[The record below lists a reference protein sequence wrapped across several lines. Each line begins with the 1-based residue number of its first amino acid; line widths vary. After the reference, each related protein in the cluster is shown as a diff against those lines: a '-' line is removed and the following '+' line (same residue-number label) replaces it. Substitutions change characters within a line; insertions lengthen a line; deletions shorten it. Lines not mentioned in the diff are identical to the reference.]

1 MVGPVPAREEETAR
15 LTGARGDFVSSLG
28 RRVEALRVSLRQV
41 EQNPGDT
48 ALRNGLLRRVH
59 ALSSAA
65 RVLGFASV
73 AEALTETEKRLRKS
87 EFGEVA
93 RSLDLLPSLLLGVP
107 VSLRPPP
114 DVRADRVST
123 TWPLSV
129 LIFGAQ
135 SLADAIQAI
144 PDTHVECERTED
156 LARAREQA
164 RLFGPDLAI
173 IDADR
178 PGARELVETFARDP
192 LVEPV
197 PLVVVGDF
205 ASPEAASSFIA
216 LGAARVLSKPISSEA
231 LQRTVIE
238 LRALAAEP
246 RTGTDPLGEL
256 SVEALADRIAAEVR
270 RGLLEAVEPSARGT
284 SVAFGDGA
292 DVMAAVWGAVA
303 RVRELVTLRSSGAVR
318 FEASGPEGAVP
329 IAAWSSE
336 ERRAGDRGAAS
347 SEARS
352 GDGVALQGRRIV
364 VADDDPAVVWF
375 MSGLLKALGVE
386 VLEAHDGARALALTY
401 DSWPDLVVSD
411 VLMPKLDGF
420 SLCHEIKRDVAVRD
434 VPVILLSWKEDLLQR
449 VRELGG
455 SADGYLRKEAAAS
468 TVAERLRE
476 VLRPR
481 ARVEQRISAG
491 GDARG
496 RLDGLT
502 PRLILELASA
512 GERDARVGIRDAV
525 YLYEVQVRRGRLC
538 SATRSSA
545 DGSFER
551 GDFVLAALLGVS
563 AGRFVVEP
571 DATPCRVDFEGTA
584 AQILKAPIERA
595 RHALNSISAEA
606 LVGVT
611 RVHIAA
617 PTIDGYLAC
626 TPEPAR
632 GLLEKIMAGASP
644 RELITS
650 GAVAPRLLEAVLSDV
665 ARRGAISDI
674 EREGSAPSPLRG
686 SLPPQPLEPRAPT
699 PIAAVTP
706 AVVATPA
713 PARVATPAPIV
724 AVANPPAASA
734 LPVARPVVSMLS
746 AAKAPL
752 GTPPPMVRKLT
763 PTPGAPKVTQPDVS
777 AEDAGWF
784 SLQVDSAPAPAVAS
798 NPGKQPEP
806 TPAPADKPKA
816 LPFSSEVTPSVD
828 RLWDKLTEGVFN
840 DPGTLQ
846 GVGALPAVAPAKSEP
861 PLAPASPAAPPVGA
875 PSPVVPVVAPSLA
888 SNPPPSNPPPS
899 NPRQSSPDELDALAS
914 ALTEE
919 SPSPAP
925 VKPQLTQVMAVLTPP
940 PVVDV
945 PEVPEAEPPAVTSRP
960 TLTSQGETSSPSI
973 VPSRVSALKTQPP
986 AAAAAVAS
994 NTGSGKL
1001 TKLVLVAAVAFGVA
1015 YALVSYFHG
1024 PATGQD
1030 SSGPRT
1036 APAPATS

>member
-1 MVGPVPAREEETAR
+1 MVGPVPAREEEAAR

-28 RRVEALRVSLRQV
+28 RRVEALRVSLRAV
-41 EQNPGDT
+41 EQNPADS

-87 EFGEVA
+87 EFADVA
-93 RSLDLLPSLLLGVP
+93 RSLDLLPSLLMGVP

-114 DVRADRVST
+114 DVRADRAST

-135 SLADAIQAI
+135 ALADAIAAI
-144 PDTHVECERTED
+144 PGTHVECERTED

-164 RLFGPDLAI
+164 RLFGPDLAL

-192 LVEPV
+192 QVEPV

-216 LGAARVLSKPISSEA
+216 LGAARVLSKPVSAEA

-246 RTGTDPLGEL
+246 RVGREPLGEL

-270 RGLLEAVEPSARGT
+270 RGLLEAVDPSARGT
-284 SVAFGDGA
+284 SVGFGDGA

-318 FEASGPEGAVP
+318 FDSSGPEGAVP

-336 ERRAGDRGAAS
+336 ERRAGERGAGAT
-347 SEARS
+347 EARS
-352 GDGVALQGRRIV
+352 GDGVSLQGRRIV

-375 MSGLLKALGVE
+375 MSGLLKALGVQ

-401 DSWPDLVVSD
+401 DAWPDLVVSD

-449 VRELGG
+449 VRELGA

-481 ARVEQRISAG
+481 ARVEQRIAAG

-502 PRLILELASA
+502 PRLILELAA
-512 GERDARVGIRDAV
+512 GGERDVRVGIRDAV
-525 YLYEVQVRRGRLC
+525 YLYEVQIRRGRLC

-551 GDFVLAALLGVS
+551 GDYVLAALLGVS
-563 AGRFVVEP
+563 AGRFTVEP
-571 DATPCRVDFEGTA
+571 DATPCRVDFEGSA

-595 RHALNSISAEA
+595 RSALNAISAGA

-611 RVHIAA
+611 RVHVTKPMIE
-617 PTIDGYLAC
+617 GYLAC

-632 GLLEKIMAGASP
+632 ALLEKIIDGASP

-665 ARRGAISDI
+665 ARRGAISRT
-674 EREGSAPSPLRG
+674 ERDGSEPSPPRGSAPPE
-686 SLPPQPLEPRAPT
+686 SLAPPDAVAAP
-699 PIAAVTP
+699 AAVSP
-706 AVVATPA
+706 APVVAALAAGPR
-713 PARVATPAPIV
+713 P
-724 AVANPPAASA
+724 ASA
-734 LPVARPVVSMLS
+734 KTS
-746 AAKAPL
+746 
-752 GTPPPMVRKLT
+752 LT
-763 PTPGAPKVTQPDVS
+763 PSPGAPKAGAPDVS
-777 AEDAGWF
+777 EADAGWF
-784 SLQVDSAPAPAVAS
+784 SLQVESSAEPAPAAVEAA
-798 NPGKQPEP
+798 PVVV
-806 TPAPADKPKA
+806 PAPPAVDSAPKA
-816 LPFSSEVTPSVD
+816 LPFNSEVTPSVD
-828 RLWDKLTEGVFN
+828 RLLNKITEGVFS

-846 GVGALPAVAPAKSEP
+846 GVGLPAVSSAKSEP
-861 PLAPASPAAPPVGA
+861 PVAVPAVGALPESEPPLRAESVPPVPPAS
-875 PSPVVPVVAPSLA
+875 VPRPIRA
-888 SNPPPSNPPPS
+888 
-899 NPRQSSPDELDALAS
+899 SSPDELDALAS

-919 SPSPAP
+919 SPSPSP
-925 VKPQLTQVMAVLTPP
+925 VATEPAKTQVASEPAKTQVLAAVSVP
-940 PVVDV
+940 PV
-945 PEVPEAEPPAVTSRP
+945 EPEAAPPAVPVPGSAPVAHSRP
-960 TLTSQGETSSPSI
+960 TLTSPQSEPRSS
-973 VPSRVSALKTQPP
+973 VAPSRVSALKASLPPP
-986 AAAAAVAS
+986 APVPAAT
-994 NTGSGKL
+994 NHGSGWL
-1001 TKLVLVAAVAFGVA
+1001 LRLLVVAGLAFGVA
-1015 YALVSYFHG
+1015 YALVTFLRLQSSPE
-1024 PATGQD
+1024 PAKPT
-1030 SSGPRT
+1030 PAL

>member
-1 MVGPVPAREEETAR
+1 MAGPVPAREEEAAR

-28 RRVEALRVSLRQV
+28 RRVEALRVSLRAV
-41 EQNPGDT
+41 EQNPSDS

-59 ALSSAA
+59 ALSSAS

-73 AEALTETEKRLRKS
+73 AEALTEAEKRLRKS
-87 EFGEVA
+87 EFADVA
-93 RSLDLLPSLLLGVP
+93 RSLDLLPSLLMGVP

-114 DVRADRVST
+114 DVRADRAST

-135 SLADAIQAI
+135 ALADAISAI
-144 PDTHVECERTED
+144 PGTHVECERTED
-156 LARAREQA
+156 LTRAREQA
-164 RLFGPDLAI
+164 QLFGPDLAI

-192 LVEPV
+192 QVEPV
-197 PLVVVGDF
+197 PLVVIGDF
-205 ASPEAASSFIA
+205 ANPDAASSFIA
-216 LGAARVLSKPISSEA
+216 LGAARVLSKPVSAEA

-238 LRALAAEP
+238 LRAVAAEP
-246 RTGTDPLGEL
+246 RVAREPLGEL

-284 SVAFGDGA
+284 SVGFGDGA

-318 FEASGPEGAVP
+318 FDSSGPEGAVP
-329 IAAWSSE
+329 LAAWGND
-336 ERRAGDRGAAS
+336 ERRAGERGTGAT
-347 SEARS
+347 EARS
-352 GDGVALQGRRIV
+352 GDGVSLQGRRIV

-401 DSWPDLVVSD
+401 DTWPDMVVSD

-481 ARVEQRISAG
+481 ARVEQRIAAG

-502 PRLILELASA
+502 PRLILELAA
-512 GERDARVGIRDAV
+512 GENSDVRVGFRDAV
-525 YLYEVQVRRGRLC
+525 YLYEVQIRRGRLC
-538 SATRSSA
+538 SATRSSP

-563 AGRFVVEP
+563 AGRFTVER
-571 DATPCRVDFEGTA
+571 DGTSCRTDFEGTA
-584 AQILKAPIERA
+584 AQILKAPIDRA
-595 RHALNSISAEA
+595 RHALNSISAGA

-611 RVHIAA
+611 RVHVAR
-617 PTIDGYLAC
+617 PTIEGYLAC

-632 GLLEKIMAGASP
+632 ALLEKIIAGASP

-650 GAVAPRLLEAVLSDV
+650 GDVAPRLLEAVLSDV
-665 ARRGAISDI
+665 ARRGAISKI
-674 EREGSAPSPLRG
+674 EREGSEPSPPRG
-686 SLPPQPLEPRAPT
+686 SGPP
-699 PIAAVTP
+699 V
-706 AVVATPA
+706 
-713 PARVATPAPIV
+713 
-724 AVANPPAASA
+724 A
-734 LPVARPVVSMLS
+734 LPVPEPASPAVAEVAAPVPPPTFQAQPAPVV
-746 AAKAPL
+746 AAK
-752 GTPPPMVRKLT
+752 VSLT
-763 PTPGAPKVTQPDVS
+763 PSPRAAAPDVS

-784 SLQVDSAPAPAVAS
+784 SLQVDSSAAPAAVEPVPAPVPVLAPAPAPVRA
-798 NPGKQPEP
+798 P
-806 TPAPADKPKA
+806 TPAEPKSSA

-828 RLWDKLTEGVFN
+828 RLWEKITEGVFSA
-840 DPGTLQ
+840 PGTLQ
-846 GVGALPAVAPAKSEP
+846 GVGLPAVAPAPSQP
-861 PLAPASPAAPPVGA
+861 PSAAPAAPALPEPVMSAPSSAAPAVALPAAPP
-875 PSPVVPVVAPSLA
+875 SVPRPHR
-888 SNPPPSNPPPS
+888 P
-899 NPRQSSPDELDALAS
+899 SSPDELDALAN

-919 SPSPAP
+919 SPSPSPVLAAEAP
-925 VKPQLTQVMAVLTPP
+925 NTTQVMATVSPPVTEPVEPP
-940 PVVDV
+940 P
-945 PEVPEAEPPAVTSRP
+945 PLTAAEPAPEAAPVAASASLPVSQKEPRNSVA
-960 TLTSQGETSSPSI
+960 
-973 VPSRVSALKTQPP
+973 PSRVSALKTSLPP
-986 AAAAAVAS
+986 PVPPVAAEA
-994 NTGSGKL
+994 GSG
-1001 TKLVLVAAVAFGVA
+1001 
-1015 YALVSYFHG
+1015 
-1024 PATGQD
+1024 
-1030 SSGPRT
+1030 
-1036 APAPATS
+1036 

>member
-1 MVGPVPAREEETAR
+1 MVGPVPAREEEAAR

-28 RRVEALRVSLRQV
+28 RRVEALRVSLRAV
-41 EQNPGDT
+41 EQNPNDT
-48 ALRNGLLRRVH
+48 AQRNGLLRRVH

-73 AEALTETEKRLRKS
+73 AEALTEAEKRLRKS
-87 EFGEVA
+87 EFADVA

-135 SLADAIQAI
+135 PLADAIQAI
-144 PDTHVECERTED
+144 QGTHVECERTED
-156 LARAREQA
+156 LTRAREQA

-178 PGARELVETFARDP
+178 PGARELVETFAKDP
-192 LVEPV
+192 TVEPV
-197 PLVVVGDF
+197 PIVVVGDF
-205 ASPEAASSFIA
+205 PSPEAATSFIA
-216 LGAARVLSKPISSEA
+216 LGAARVLSKPISPEA

-246 RTGTDPLGEL
+246 RAGRDPLGEL
-256 SVEALADRIAAEVR
+256 SVEALADRIALEVR
-270 RGLLEAVEPSARGT
+270 RGLLESVEPSARGT
-284 SVAFGDGA
+284 SVGFGDGA

-318 FEASGPEGAVP
+318 FDSSGPEGAVP
-329 IAAWSSE
+329 IAAWGE
-336 ERRAGDRGAAS
+336 ERRAGDRGTGAN
-347 SEARS
+347 EARS

-401 DSWPDLVVSD
+401 DAWPDLVVSD

-481 ARVEQRISAG
+481 SRVEQRIAAG

-512 GERDARVGIRDAV
+512 GARDVRVGIRDAV
-525 YLYEVQVRRGRLC
+525 YLYEVQVRRGNLC

-545 DGSFER
+545 DGAFER

-571 DATPCRVDFEGTA
+571 DATPCRVDFEGSA
-584 AQILKAPIERA
+584 VQILKPPIERA
-595 RHALNSISAEA
+595 RRMLNAISAGS

-611 RVHIAA
+611 RVHVAA
-617 PTIDGYLAC
+617 HTIEGYLGC

-632 GLLEKIMAGASP
+632 GLLEKIIAGASP

-650 GAVAPRLLEAVLSDV
+650 GSVAPRLLEAVLSDV
-665 ARRGAISDI
+665 ARRGAITEI
-674 EREGSAPSPLRG
+674 EREGSEPAPPRG
-686 SLPPQPLEPRAPT
+686 SRPPQSLPP
-699 PIAAVTP
+699 P
-706 AVVATPA
+706 AVHLASAVATP
-713 PARVATPAPIV
+713 PGPK
-724 AVANPPAASA
+724 
-734 LPVARPVVSMLS
+734 VS
-746 AAKAPL
+746 
-752 GTPPPMVRKLT
+752 LT
-763 PTPGAPKVTQPDVS
+763 PSPNAPKVAAPDVS

-784 SLQVDSAPAPAVAS
+784 SLQVESAAPLPVAAVAESVPPPAPAT
-798 NPGKQPEP
+798 PL
-806 TPAPADKPKA
+806 PAPAAVVTPSPSLPLEEKGKAKA
-816 LPFSSEVTPSVD
+816 LPFNSEVTPSVD
-828 RLWDKLTEGVFN
+828 RLWDKITEGVFK

-846 GVGALPAVAPAKSEP
+846 GVGLPTVAPSKSDAPPAPTTAKSDAPPPAPAEAPRPAPVVAAVLAPAPKPVEPSPVAPQLALPAVPKP
-861 PLAPASPAAPPVGA
+861 PR
-875 PSPVVPVVAPSLA
+875 PS
-888 SNPPPSNPPPS
+888 
-899 NPRQSSPDELDALAS
+899 QSSAEELDALAH
-914 ALTEE
+914 ALTEA
-919 SPSPAP
+919 SPTPAP
-925 VKPQLTQVMAVLTPP
+925 VNAPAMTQVMAAISLPSPAEAAVEPKVSEP
-940 PVVDV
+940 EPVAV
-945 PEVPEAEPPAVTSRP
+945 PSPP
-960 TLTSQGETSSPSI
+960 TLTSQGEARPSV
-973 VPSRVSALKTQPP
+973 VPSRVSALKTAPP
-986 AAAAAVAS
+986 TAPPVAKPS
-994 NTGSGKL
+994 SGGFL
-1001 TKLVLVAAVAFGVA
+1001 RWVLVAGVAFGVA
-1015 YALVSYFHG
+1015 YVLVSFLR
-1024 PATGQD
+1024 PQAPDTA
-1030 SSGPRT
+1030 SPPS
-1036 APAPATS
+1036 APAPAAS